1 MNRFDNKVAIVT
13 GGASGIGAAVCR
25 RIAAEGGKVAIADL
39 LGDRAEALAK
49 EIGAAA
55 IGLQFDAADADS
67 IKAMVD
73 GAVKHFGRLDV
84 LHNNAA
90 DVSQAI
96 QFGDSN
102 AVDIDIAIWDRVMQV
117 NLRGY
122 LLGCKYA
129 IPHLVKSGGGAIV
142 NTASMAGEL
151 GDLARIAYGTSKG
164 AIFTLTR
171 YVAAQHAHQN
181 IRCNAIA
188 PGLVKTPALDN
199 APGELKDIIA
209 RHTLLDLGT
218 PEEVAA
224 LVTFLASPEASYIT
238 GQVYAIDGGFGM
250 HNPMHADLR
259 DFMAKAAA
267 QAAAAQK

>member
-25 RIAAEGGKVAIADL
+25 RIVAEGGKVAV
-39 LGDRAEALAK
+39 GDVSAERAAELAK
-49 EIGAAA
+49 ELGASALA
-55 IGLQFDAADADS
+55 VPFDAADAAS
-67 IKAMVD
+67 VQNLVD
-73 GAVKHFGRLDV
+73 TTVRHFGRLDV

-90 DVSQAI
+90 DVSQSI
-96 QFGDSN
+96 QFGDTN
-102 AVDIDIAIWDRVMQV
+102 AVDIDVAVWDRVMAV

-129 IPHLVKSGGGAIV
+129 IPHIAAGGGGAIV

-164 AIFTLTR
+164 AIFTLTK
-171 YVAAQHAHQN
+171 YLAAQHAHQN

-199 APGELKDIIA
+199 APDGLKQILA
-209 RHTLLDLGT
+209 RHTLFDFGT
-218 PEEVAA
+218 PEEIAA
-224 LVTFLASPEASYIT
+224 LVCFLASGEARYIT
-238 GQVYAIDGGFGM
+238 GQIYAIDGGFGM
-250 HNPMHADLR
+250 HNPMHADLQE
-259 DFMAKAAA
+259 FMA
-267 QAAAAQK
+267 QAAAAAAKV